1 MTILSFRNGRVV
13 TATGVREDATLR
25 LDGPRIAGIDTFT
38 GEGEIIDLDGGW
50 IVPGFIDVQVNG
62 GGGVLFNDAIHVD
75 GIRAIADAHRPFGTT
90 GLLPTL
96 ISDSLEHVA
105 QALDA
110 CEAAIEAGVPGILG
124 VHIEGPFL
132 NERRNGIHDT
142 AFFRRIDQAAIALL
156 TRPRRGK
163 VLLTLAPELCA
174 PQDIASLVQGGVIV
188 SAGHSD
194 ADYDTVM
201 AAIAAGLSGFTH
213 LFNAMS
219 PLHHRK
225 PGMVG
230 AAFDAPATYT
240 GLIADGAHVHPAAM
254 RLVLRARDKDRIVL
268 VTDAMPSVGALDKS
282 FTLQGKAIHVA
293 NGICLDDAGTLAGS
307 DLDMA
312 GAVRNIVQ
320 MAGADVADASVMA
333 SLAPAGFLGLSDRG
347 AIAPGQNAD
356 LVWLDA
362 NLFARA
368 TWQNGRLTAG

>member
-1 MTILSFRNGRVV
+1 MSYLSFRNGQVLTPQGARD
-13 TATGVREDATLR
+13 GATLQIAQ
-25 LDGPRIAGIDTFT
+25 GRIAAIGDVQGDAF
-38 GEGEIIDLDGGW
+38 DLQGGW
-50 IVPGFIDVQVNG
+50 LVPGFIDVQVNG
-62 GGGVLFNDAIHVD
+62 GGGVLFNDDITVE
-75 GIRAIADAHRPFGTT
+75 GIRAIADAHRPYGTT

-105 QALDA
+105 MALDA

-132 NERRNGIHDT
+132 NARRNGIHDT
-142 AFFRRIDQAAIALL
+142 AFFRRIDAEAIALL
-156 TRPRRGK
+156 TRKRRGK
-163 VLLTLAPELCA
+163 VLLTLAPELCD
-174 PQDIASLVQGGVIV
+174 PQDIAQLVQGGVIV

-201 AAIAAGLSGFTH
+201 TAIGAGLTGFTH

-219 PLHHRK
+219 PLHHRN

-230 AAFDAPATYT
+230 AAFDAPQTYT

-254 RLVLRARDKDRIVL
+254 RLVLRAHPHERVVL
-268 VTDAMPSVGALDKS
+268 VTDAMPSVGAKDKN
-282 FTLQGKAIHVA
+282 FVLQGKAIHVE

-312 GAVRNIVQ
+312 GAVRNLVR
-320 MAGADVADASVMA
+320 MAGADLADASLMA
-333 SLAPAGFLGLSDRG
+333 SASPAAFLGLCDRG
-347 AIAPGQNAD
+347 SIAPGQSAD

-362 NLFARA
+362 DLQPRA
-368 TWQNGRLTAG
+368 IWQDGRLTGG